1 MKIKQKVDLTI
12 NFSLALIG
20 IVAILLGILGFSN
33 VKLLLVCI
41 FILYALLNLI
51 QFLLTNKS
59 KDYEGL
65 YTFIASITLS
75 IICYVVDFKNVN
87 NLTIVISAW
96 VAMMSVI
103 KFIKTDYYNDR
114 KDRMWKIR
122 IFTLLSFIIVGVLTS
137 ISLNYNSDVQVLIL
151 GYFFLIHGLLE
162 LVDPL
167 TKYLIGR

>member
-1 MKIKQKVDLTI
+1 
-12 NFSLALIG
+12 
-20 IVAILLGILGFSN
+20 
-33 VKLLLVCI
+33 
-41 FILYALLNLI
+41 
-51 QFLLTNKS
+51 
-59 KDYEGL
+59 
-65 YTFIASITLS
+65 
-75 IICYVVDFKNVN
+75 
-87 NLTIVISAW
+87 
-96 VAMMSVI
+96 MMSVI